1 MVLATGCMFIQNDI
15 LIMAV
20 VITLAVVFLLVI
32 YALTTKTDFTGCGP
46 YLFCTL
52 SILVICGI
60 FGLTRWLDPN
70 VYAYIGIAL
79 FSLYIVYDVQ
89 MCASTK
95 LGAQYSVDDYV
106 LAAMNMWE
114 EERTE
119 SLAGSPYGFV
129 FRAGLGYRY
138 DTGNLIGIFLGAG
151 VRGTL
156 QMFNDE
162 PSPDQDLRVFMLD
175 IYGRAGI
182 DFNIMDILSINAG
195 LLAGGPVYTGATVIP
210 GAVSSDG
217 YARNGFFIAPFAG
230 ISLTY

>member
-15 LIMAV
+15 LIMALE
-20 VITLAVVFLLVI
+20 ITLAVVFLLVI

-106 LAAMNMWE
+106 LASLNMWGRR
-114 EERTE
+114 ER
-119 SLAGSPYGFV
+119 G
-129 FRAGLGYRY
+129 
-138 DTGNLIGIFLGAG
+138 
-151 VRGTL
+151 
-156 QMFNDE
+156 
-162 PSPDQDLRVFMLD
+162 
-175 IYGRAGI
+175 
-182 DFNIMDILSINAG
+182 
-195 LLAGGPVYTGATVIP
+195 
-210 GAVSSDG
+210 DG
-217 YARNGFFIAPFAG
+217 
-230 ISLTY
+230 

>member
-20 VITLAVVFLLVI
+20 VVTLAVVFLLVI

-46 YLFCTL
+46 YLFCIL

-106 LAAMNMWE
+106 LASLNMWGRR
-114 EERTE
+114 ER
-119 SLAGSPYGFV
+119 G
-129 FRAGLGYRY
+129 
-138 DTGNLIGIFLGAG
+138 
-151 VRGTL
+151 
-156 QMFNDE
+156 
-162 PSPDQDLRVFMLD
+162 
-175 IYGRAGI
+175 
-182 DFNIMDILSINAG
+182 
-195 LLAGGPVYTGATVIP
+195 
-210 GAVSSDG
+210 DG
-217 YARNGFFIAPFAG
+217 
-230 ISLTY
+230 